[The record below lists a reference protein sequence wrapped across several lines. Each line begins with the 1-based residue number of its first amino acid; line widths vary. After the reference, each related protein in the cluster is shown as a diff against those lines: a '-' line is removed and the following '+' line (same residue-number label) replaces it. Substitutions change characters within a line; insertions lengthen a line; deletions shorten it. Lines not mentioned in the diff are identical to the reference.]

1 MAGLARVSAAFDEA
15 FSKLPTGLESVEHA
29 LTAVHSDLLE
39 QEKSPITRAEVQRC
53 YFERLVFAR
62 ARLSPTT
69 ESWLQMLQCDATG
82 TLGVVRAFALVESI
96 QQTTTDEAAGSACIE
111 ILLSLSE
118 ELRELRDRVS
128 WALGRL
134 ESFSA

>member
-1 MAGLARVSAAFDEA
+1 
-15 FSKLPTGLESVEHA
+15 
-29 LTAVHSDLLE
+29 
-39 QEKSPITRAEVQRC
+39 
-53 YFERLVFAR
+53 
-62 ARLSPTT
+62 
-69 ESWLQMLQCDATG
+69 MLQCDATG